1 MSSKTET
8 KAHQCI
14 CESCQQ
20 HPYGARSKEHRAINR
35 LLLGL
40 DEKHRRRLVGLLALQ
55 WGRGS
60 IQLLNEITGLS
71 RVTIRRGRSE
81 VQRLDRKTVG
91 RVRVTGG
98 GRRTVEKK
106 ACHCESVR
114 RPLTR

>member
-1 MSSKTET
+1 MSSKPET
-8 KAHQCI
+8 KTHQCS

-20 HPYGARSKEHRAINR
+20 HPYSVRSKEHRAINR

-60 IQLLNEITGLS
+60 IQLLHEITGLS

-81 VQRLDRKTVG
+81 VQRLDHKTVG
-91 RVRVTGG
+91 RVRVAGA
-98 GRRTVEKK
+98 GRQMVEKN
-106 ACHCESVR
+106 SLPFSR
-114 RPLTR
+114 R

>member
-1 MSSKTET
+1 MSSKAET

-20 HPYGARSKEHRAINR
+20 HPYSARCKEHRAING

-40 DEKHRRRLVGLLALQ
+40 DEKHRRRLVGLLAFQ

-60 IQLLNEITGLS
+60 IQLLHEITGLS
-71 RVTIRRGRSE
+71 RVTIRRGRTE

-91 RVRVTGG
+91 RVRVAGG
-98 GRRTVEKK
+98 GRQMVEKK
-106 ACHCESVR
+106 AYHSEGLR
-114 RPLTR
+114 KALR